1 MYETADMMHANTR
14 KVVAG
19 IIKEMRAEVPE
30 WTRDGIRAGGRR
42 ATPAARKPAAPAA
55 PARKAA
61 APAVKKTPAPA
72 ARTSTAPRKKPV
84 RASEIIAMNRETIRK
99 CEVDIDR
106 FKRKIDQLD
115 GDIRHMTAMFVPQN
129 SKLMMQKK
137 QERDELR
144 QKIEKLQGIRDRCK
158 KMK

>member
-14 KVVAG
+14 QVVAG

-55 PARKAA
+55 PA
-61 APAVKKTPAPA
+61 VKKTPAPA

-84 RASEIIAMNRETIRK
+84 RASEISASLRETIRK